1 VGQSVSIKSERPGV
15 AVGCGLRCDV
25 LRESVRKD
33 VDGIR
38 NHGLI
43 WMCSQEHSD
52 TEVGGFGRRTVC
64 SISYNTLA

>member
-1 VGQSVSIKSERPGV
+1 
-15 AVGCGLRCDV
+15 
-25 LRESVRKD
+25 VRKD